1 MAKMKNLENCRIIL
15 HSPKTGQTLAETSVA
30 SYDSGRRL
38 LHVRADELASLSGQ
52 PVSALVFGNAMLYEV
67 FGVLTNRVISNER
80 EITLY
85 RESEINNRK
94 GVRYNV
100 DMPAIITSITHYRN
114 NIPVSQTT
122 AYTAHIINMSSVG
135 ILLQAPAGNINVD
148 DVIKI
153 TAIKSLLRLR
163 LECKV
168 IRLQDCN
175 IQSDW
180 FGCTIL
186 SIKNE

>member
-1 MAKMKNLENCRIIL
+1 MAKMKSLENCRIIL
-15 HSPKTGQTLAETSVA
+15 HSPKTGQTLAETYIS
-30 SYDSGRRL
+30 SYDSHRQL
-38 LHVRADELASLSGQ
+38 LHVHADELSSLPEQ

-67 FGVLTNRVISNER
+67 FGVLTNRIISNER

-94 GVRYNV
+94 GIRYNV
-100 DMPAIITSITHYRN
+100 DMPAIITSVTHYRN
-114 NIPVSQTT
+114 NIPVSQNA

-135 ILLQAPAGNINVD
+135 ILLRAPAGNINVD

-163 LECKV
+163 LECRV

>member
-1 MAKMKNLENCRIIL
+1 MIKMKNLENCRIIL
-15 HSPKTGQTLAETSVA
+15 HSPKTGQTIAETYIT
-30 SYDSGRRL
+30 SYNSSRRL
-38 LHVRADELASLSGQ
+38 LHVHADELASLYRQ
-52 PVSALVFGNAMLYEV
+52 PIRGLIFGKEMIYEV

-85 RESEINNRK
+85 RESEINHRK
-94 GVRYNV
+94 SIRYDI
-100 DMPAIITSITHYRN
+100 DMPAIITSVTHYRK
-114 NIPVSQTT
+114 NIPEHHN
-122 AYTAHIINMSSVG
+122 AACTAHIINMSSTG
-135 ILLQAPAGNINVD
+135 ILLQAPAGNI
-148 DVIKI
+148 DVGDLIKI
-153 TAIKSLLRLR
+153 TAIKNLMRLR
-163 LECKV
+163 IECKV